1 MRKILALLA
10 SVCIVS
16 VLLLVG
22 CESVSQTPSA
32 KPEIKGLPED
42 FYVYVSSEVTIPDV
56 QYTEGANLS
65 VTR

>member
-1 MRKILALLA
+1 M
-10 SVCIVS
+10 
-16 VLLLVG
+16 LVG

-32 KPEIKGLPED
+32 KPEITGLPED
-42 FYVYVSSEVTIPDV
+42 FSVYVSSEVTIPDV